1 MIQKNVKVVLQ
12 IRLKGNFFWM
22 NNFFN
27 FANSTVKIISMRMN
41 IILSE
46 PKKEIDK
53 KVSKLKKRESL

>member
-53 KVSKLKKRESL
+53 KVSK